1 MDSRNYIEYE
11 LVDPVS
17 NKRHMTESRDEA
29 AAYFEKEWMVTEN
42 QVTICRPSLF
52 SESKMV
58 VKKIWNN
65 NPEFEG
71 V

>member
-1 MDSRNYIEYE
+1 MDTQSYAEYE
-11 LVDPVS
+11 LIDPVS

-29 AAYFEKEWMVTEN
+29 VAYFEKEWTVIER
-42 QVTICRPSLF
+42 QVSVCRPSLYT
-52 SESKMV
+52 ETELI
-58 VKKIWNN
+58 VKLTWNN